1 MSLPISIDEKK
12 LEKQAK
18 IIKDYPML
26 TLVLV
31 LMTVICYQFYDGKQD
46 AKEYKEH
53 LKQDLIDIKKAKEKD
68 EELLVLWRDLGRQAT
83 SLNRMSIQN
92 DTIK

>member
-12 LEKQAK
+12 IK

-31 LMTVICYQFYDGKQD
+31 LMSVICYQFYDGKQD

-53 LKQDLIDIKKAKEKD
+53 LKQDLIDAKKAREKD
-68 EELLVLWRDLGRQAT
+68 EELLTLWRDLGRQAT
-83 SLNRMSIQN
+83 NLNKMSQQN
-92 DTIK
+92 DTSK